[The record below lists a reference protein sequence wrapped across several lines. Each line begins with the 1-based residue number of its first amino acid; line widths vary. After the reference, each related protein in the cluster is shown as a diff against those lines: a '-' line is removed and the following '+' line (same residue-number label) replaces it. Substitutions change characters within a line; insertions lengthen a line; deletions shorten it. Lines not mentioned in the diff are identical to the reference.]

1 MCIILHGCGLAS
13 TIVTEEGRYLST
25 IEPQRESVHSQLVS
39 MAVHLHQILDVN
51 TRFDVARLF
60 LNTHSCDHTDKKNSI
75 LAIT

>member
-13 TIVTEEGRYLST
+13 TIVTEEGRYLSA

-60 LNTHSCDHTDKKNSI
+60 LNTHSCDQTQTRK
-75 LAIT
+75 TVF